1 VGMPFVQSAGP
12 TGAYTVGAPVG
23 LSASQPIDDR
33 QMSRLPVG
41 GKWPPP
47 EFEPVS
53 YMHRIWN
60 AWWVGDRQMLA
71 WTYYNLG
78 ANSPYGRAFFATTG
92 EKGMP
97 MPRPGQYRGGLLGSI
112 EYSFWGLPVSPG
124 EKRSRLHVPI
134 GSDIAQTSASLLFAR
149 APELKTTLTGAAG
162 TANQAWLDS
171 LIDDGFHTRLLEGGE
186 MCAGL
191 GGAYLRIVWD
201 TAVKDKPWIQPM
213 PCDVAV
219 PTFSYDELQA
229 VTFWRVLQDNGTD
242 VVRHLEMHVPGEN
255 RVVHGVYQ
263 GDQSDLGEIVPLSDF
278 PATAR
283 VAGDLDGDT
292 LHLPDMPLDASTA
305 VYIPNIRPNKIWRD
319 LGPELW
325 PLGRSDYCG
334 IEPLMDALDETYSSW
349 IRDVRLAK
357 MRLIVPPEY
366 LDNIGRGQGAV
377 FEPDRQVYE
386 PLGMLH
392 DDGTG
397 KPQITANQFAIRWQ
411 EHSQTCQDLVNRI
424 VQEAG
429 YSPQSF
435 GDYVG
440 NAPTATEIEAR
451 ERTSLL
457 TRQKKIN
464 YWRPGLQNAIY
475 SLMVISRE
483 YFGARAIT
491 PERPDIEFGEVVL
504 PDALLLAQTVSTLA
518 GADAASKATLVQMA
532 HPGWSKDEVRDEV
545 RLIQEET
552 GLELAMH
559 AKIALAAPMG
569 EDLGEQVAELAA
581 AAPVTESG
589 GAADEPGY
597 ESPDVASE
605 TTGM

>member
-1 VGMPFVQSAGP
+1 MGMPFVQPAMP
-12 TGAYTVGAPVG
+12 AGAYTVGAPIG
-23 LSASQPIDDR
+23 LSASQPVDDR
-33 QMSRLPVG
+33 QMSQLPAG
-41 GKWPPP
+41 GAWPPP
-47 EFEPVS
+47 EFEPIS

-78 ANSPYGRAFFATTG
+78 ANSAYGRAFFATTG

-112 EYSFWGLPVSPG
+112 EYSFWGQPVPPG
-124 EKRSRLHVPI
+124 EKRTRLHVPL

-149 APELKTTLTGAAG
+149 APELKTTLTGPAG
-162 TANQAWLDS
+162 TANQAWFDS
-171 LIDDGFHTRLLEGGE
+171 IIDDGFHTRLLESAE

-191 GGAYLRIVWD
+191 GGVYLRIVWD
-201 TAVKDKPWIQPM
+201 TAVKDTPWIQPM

-219 PTFSYDELQA
+219 PTFSYDELQT
-229 VTFWRVLQDNGTD
+229 VTFWRVLADNGTT
-242 VVRHLEMHVPGEN
+242 VVRHLELHVPGEN
-255 RVVHGVYQ
+255 KIVHGVYM

-292 LHLPDMPLDASTA
+292 LHLPDMPLDASTV
-305 VYIPNIRPNKIWRD
+305 VYIPNLRPNKIWRD
-319 LGPELW
+319 LGPETW

-334 IEPLMDALDETYSSW
+334 IEPLMDALDECYSSW

-366 LDNIGRGQGAV
+366 LDNIGRGEGAV
-377 FEPDRQVYE
+377 FEPERQVYE
-386 PLGMLH
+386 PMNMLH
-392 DDGTG
+392 DNATG
-397 KPQITANQFAIRWQ
+397 PQITANQFAIRWQ
-411 EHSQTCQDLVNRI
+411 EHSQTCQDLMNRI

-464 YWRPGLQNAIY
+464 YWRPGLQDAIY
-475 SLMVISRE
+475 SLMVISKL
-483 YFGARAIT
+483 YFGASAIT
-491 PERPDIEFGEVVL
+491 PERPDVEFGEVVL

-518 GADAASKATLVQMA
+518 GADAASKATLVEMA
-532 HPGWSKDEVRDEV
+532 HPTWSKDEVAAEV
-545 RLIQEET
+545 EQILRET
-552 GLELAMH
+552 GQELAMH

-569 EDLGEQVAELAA
+569 QDLGEQVEALAA
-581 AAPVTESG
+581 AAPVKEG
-589 GAADEPGY
+589 PDEEVPGY
-597 ESPDVASE
+597 EGPDKASE
-605 TTGM
+605 ITGM